1 MVVYKMKGYDK
12 MTDIIVH
19 GMTSSEMERLI
30 KKGVVE
36 TVNRRKDAKI
46 QNMLK
51 HTWDF
56 AEKSGVG
63 DDLKKSIGKQ
73 FAKAASSIATN
84 GVFSGATLVS
94 SVANNVQTEMVRRA
108 VKEVSGKVDILTDV
122 VKDMS
127 VHVESIANGMQIMQ
141 KVSFLNT
148 GLSLVNT
155 GVSVATF
162 IVVNKKLNE
171 IQATLNTLADTV
183 DKIYK
188 IEVANIISE
197 TSNLI
202 SRFKSFQMHYEDGDL
217 DYRNMYILLSDT
229 KSQIEKLINLSL
241 SEALPF
247 DFANELIY
255 KMLPVYS
262 ESLTFY
268 LEYYY
273 KNKGTIE
280 SSGVEYFQNIYNEL
294 LQENYINRFEDY
306 LIIDKDYN
314 DRDSSLLLTEQ
325 KYIIANYFTGVSDTR
340 ELIENTDSYDE
351 YIKLQKCIDDTVLY
365 EINDELDNYKKLKVF
380 DDDLDEII
388 RRSVMQA
395 YQETSHLVI
404 K

>member
-73 FAKAASSIATN
+73 FAKSASSIATN

-229 KSQIEKLINLSL
+229 RSQIEKLINLSL